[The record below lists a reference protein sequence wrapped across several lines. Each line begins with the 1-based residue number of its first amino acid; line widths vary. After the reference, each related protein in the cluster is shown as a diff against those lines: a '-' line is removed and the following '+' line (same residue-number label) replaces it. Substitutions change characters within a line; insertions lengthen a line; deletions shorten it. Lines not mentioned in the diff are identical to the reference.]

1 MATQGFQVFV
11 SGGHVSLDDWREAM
25 VAPEKELPE
34 LSENQREAARFVA
47 MAESEYARG
56 VLADEL
62 GKNRQ
67 QGKGNRLGQVV
78 SDLLG
83 RLGQGWKLD
92 SLTRRGTEFV
102 WVARVNL
109 MGREVEAEIPLD
121 LADDVVDS
129 GDPSSRSR
137 LEELL
142 RARLEIVPR
151 RAVS

>member
-11 SGGHVSLDDWREAM
+11 SGGHVSLDDWRQAM
-25 VAPEKELPE
+25 VSPEQELPQ
-34 LSENQREAARFVA
+34 LSENQREAARFVG

-62 GKNRQ
+62 GRNRQ
-67 QGKGNRLGQVV
+67 QGKGRKLGQVI
-78 SDLLG
+78 SDLLD
-83 RLGQGWKLD
+83 RLGPGWKLD
-92 SLTRRGTEFV
+92 SLTRNGTEFV
-102 WVARVNL
+102 WVARVK
-109 MGREVEAEIPLD
+109 GRGHEVEAEIPLD

-129 GDPSSRSR
+129 SDLSPRSR

-142 RARLEIVPR
+142 RARLESVSR